1 MYILFSHK
9 NLNFELENINSTRKT
24 LLPKSEIDLNILSY
38 NLFLYSKEDIYFGYW
53 EEEKRAELLEN
64 QNLQKIRTS

>member
-1 MYILFSHK
+1 MYISFSHK

-53 EEEKRAELLEN
+53 EEEKRAELLG
-64 QNLQKIRTS
+64 KSKFT